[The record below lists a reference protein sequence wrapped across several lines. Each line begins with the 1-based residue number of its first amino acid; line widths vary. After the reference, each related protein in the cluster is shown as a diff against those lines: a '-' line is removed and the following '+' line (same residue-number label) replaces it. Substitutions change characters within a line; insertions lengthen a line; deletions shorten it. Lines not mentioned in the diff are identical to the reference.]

1 MALQR
6 HNTLLLIVLAS
17 LVISTAMGLRH
28 GFGLFLEPIS
38 SDFGWGR
45 GVFAFALA
53 VQNLIWGLSQP
64 FTGALADRFGAA
76 KIIVVGGALY
86 VLGLCLM
93 SLSTSSLGMTLSAGL
108 LIGFGLSGTT
118 FSVILGAVGRAV
130 APEKRSMAMGI
141 VSAAG
146 SFGQFAMLPG
156 TLGLI
161 EWLGWSSAL
170 LAMGM
175 IAALMIPL
183 GAMVKDRP
191 RPNALGDLSL
201 RDALNEAAGQKGFW
215 LLCLGFFVCGFQV
228 VFIAVHLPG
237 YLFDNGLAVQVG
249 TTVLA
254 LVGLFNIVGT
264 YTAGWMGG
272 IWSKPRLLSWL
283 YLIRGVVIT
292 AFIVLPLTTTSAYLF
307 GIAMGLLWLSTVP
320 LTNGIVASV
329 FGVRHLSML
338 GGIVFLFHQLGSFM
352 GVWLGGIY
360 TTLPATTTLFGK
372 LRSFSP
378 SSPRRFTGL
387 LARSRWHAPI
397 RRRSPHEL
405 NNRTLDSAWAATVQ
419 QPVVTCLV
427 GMANPRS
434 IATAVWQPTLLN
446 TRLNKEHTSLALDQM
461 RAWR

>member
-1 MALQR
+1 MALIHR
-6 HNTLLLIVLAS
+6 HSLLLIILGS

-28 GFGLFLEPIS
+28 GFGLFMEPLS
-38 SDFGWGR
+38 SELGWGR

-53 VQNLIWGLSQP
+53 LQNLVWGLSQP

-76 KIIVVGGALY
+76 KIIVVGGLLY
-86 VLGLCLM
+86 ALGLLFM
-93 SLSTSSLGMTLSAGL
+93 SLSTSVLGMTVSAGL
-108 LIGFGLSGTT
+108 LIGLGLSGTT

-156 TLGLI
+156 TLGLL
-161 EWLGWSSAL
+161 EWLGWA
-170 LAMGM
+170 
-175 IAALMIPL
+175 AALMAMAAIATIIIPL
-183 GAMVKDRP
+183 GAMLRDKP
-191 RPNALGDLSL
+191 SAKTAADLSL
-201 RDALNEAAGQKGFW
+201 KDALNEAASQKGFW

-272 IWSKPRLLSWL
+272 IWSKPKLLTWL

-292 AFIVLPLTTTSAYLF
+292 AFVYLPLSPVSAYLF
-307 GIAMGLLWLSTVP
+307 GIVMGLLWLSTVP

-352 GVWLGGIY
+352 GVWLGGY
-360 TTLPATTTLFGK
+360 FYDL
-372 LRSFSP
+372 
-378 SSPRRFTGL
+378 TG
-387 LARSRWHAPI
+387 
-397 RRRSPHEL
+397 
-405 NNRTLDSAWAATVQ
+405 NYNT
-419 QPVVTCLV
+419 
-427 GMANPRS
+427 
-434 IATAVWQPTLLN
+434 VWQIAIVL
-446 TRLNKEHTSLALDQM
+446 SVVAAALHWFINEKPLERSQSTTVTP
-461 RAWR
+461 

>member
-1 MALQR
+1 MAFVLR
-6 HNTLLLIVLAS
+6 HSLLLIILGS

-28 GFGLFLEPIS
+28 GFGLFMEPLS
-38 SDFGWGR
+38 SELGWGR

-53 VQNLIWGLSQP
+53 LQNLVWGLSQP

-76 KIIVVGGALY
+76 RIIVFGGLLY
-86 VLGLCLM
+86 ALGLLFM
-93 SLSTSSLGMTLSAGL
+93 SLSTSVLGMTVSAGL
-108 LIGFGLSGTT
+108 LIGLGLSGTT

-156 TLGLI
+156 TLGLL
-161 EWLGWSSAL
+161 EWLGWA
-170 LAMGM
+170 
-175 IAALMIPL
+175 AALMAMAAISTIIIPL
-183 GAMVKDRP
+183 GAMLRDKP
-191 RPNALGDLSL
+191 STKTASDLSL
-201 RDALNEAAGQKGFW
+201 KDALNEAAGQKGFW

-228 VFIAVHLPG
+228 VFIAVHLPS
-237 YLFDNGLAVQVG
+237 YLFDNGLAVKVG

-272 IWSKPRLLSWL
+272 IWSKPKLLTWL

-292 AFIVLPLTTTSAYLF
+292 AFVYLPLSPVSAYLF
-307 GIAMGLLWLSTVP
+307 GIVMGLLWLSTVP

-352 GVWLGGIY
+352 GVWLGGY
-360 TTLPATTTLFGK
+360 FYDL
-372 LRSFSP
+372 
-378 SSPRRFTGL
+378 TG
-387 LARSRWHAPI
+387 
-397 RRRSPHEL
+397 
-405 NNRTLDSAWAATVQ
+405 NYNT
-419 QPVVTCLV
+419 
-427 GMANPRS
+427 
-434 IATAVWQPTLLN
+434 VWQIAIVL
-446 TRLNKEHTSLALDQM
+446 SVVAAALHWFINEKPLERSQSTTVTP
-461 RAWR
+461 

>member
-1 MALQR
+1 MALVR
-6 HNTLLLIVLAS
+6 NHALLLIILGS

-28 GFGLFLEPIS
+28 GFGLFMEPLS
-38 SDFGWGR
+38 SELGWGR

-53 VQNLIWGLSQP
+53 LQNLVWGLSQP

-76 KIIVVGGALY
+76 KIIVAGGLLY
-86 VLGLCLM
+86 ALGLLFM
-93 SLSTSSLGMTLSAGL
+93 SLSTSVLGMTLSAGL
-108 LIGFGLSGTT
+108 LIGLGLSGTT

-156 TLGLI
+156 TLGLL
-161 EWLGWSSAL
+161 EWLGWA
-170 LAMGM
+170 
-175 IAALMIPL
+175 AALMAMAAIATIIIPL
-183 GAMVKDRP
+183 GAMLRDKP
-191 RPNALGDLSL
+191 SAKTAADLSL
-201 RDALNEAAGQKGFW
+201 KDALNEAAGQKGFW

-237 YLFDNGLAVQVG
+237 YLFDNGIAVQVG

-272 IWSKPRLLSWL
+272 IWSKPKLLTWL

-292 AFIVLPLTTTSAYLF
+292 AFVYLPLSPVSAYAF

-352 GVWLGGIY
+352 GVWLGGYFYDLTGNYNTVWKIAIVLSLVAAALHWY
-360 TTLPATTTLFGK
+360 INEKPLERSTLTKVMP
-372 LRSFSP
+372 
-378 SSPRRFTGL
+378 
-387 LARSRWHAPI
+387 
-397 RRRSPHEL
+397 
-405 NNRTLDSAWAATVQ
+405 
-419 QPVVTCLV
+419 
-427 GMANPRS
+427 
-434 IATAVWQPTLLN
+434 
-446 TRLNKEHTSLALDQM
+446 
-461 RAWR
+461 

>member
-1 MALQR
+1 MAFVLR
-6 HNTLLLIVLAS
+6 HSLLLIILGS

-28 GFGLFLEPIS
+28 GFGLFMEPLS
-38 SDFGWGR
+38 SELGWGR

-53 VQNLIWGLSQP
+53 LQNLVWGLSQP

-76 KIIVVGGALY
+76 RIIVVGGLLY
-86 VLGLCLM
+86 ALGLLFM
-93 SLSTSSLGMTLSAGL
+93 SLSTSELGMTVSAGL
-108 LIGFGLSGTT
+108 LIGLGLSGTT

-156 TLGLI
+156 TLGLL
-161 EWLGWSSAL
+161 EWLGWA
-170 LAMGM
+170 
-175 IAALMIPL
+175 AALMAMAAIATIILPL
-183 GAMVKDRP
+183 GAMLRDKP
-191 RPNALGDLSL
+191 SAKTASDLSL
-201 RDALNEAAGQKGFW
+201 KDALNEAAGQKGFW

-237 YLFDNGLAVQVG
+237 YLFDNGLAVKVG

-272 IWSKPRLLSWL
+272 IWSKPKLLTWL

-292 AFIVLPLTTTSAYLF
+292 AFVYLPLSPTSASLF
-307 GIAMGLLWLSTVP
+307 GIVMGLLWLSTVP

-352 GVWLGGIY
+352 GVWLGGY
-360 TTLPATTTLFGK
+360 FYDL
-372 LRSFSP
+372 
-378 SSPRRFTGL
+378 TG
-387 LARSRWHAPI
+387 
-397 RRRSPHEL
+397 
-405 NNRTLDSAWAATVQ
+405 NYNT
-419 QPVVTCLV
+419 
-427 GMANPRS
+427 
-434 IATAVWQPTLLN
+434 VWQIAIVL
-446 TRLNKEHTSLALDQM
+446 SVVAAALHWFINEKPLERSQSTTVIP
-461 RAWR
+461 

>member
-1 MALQR
+1 MALIRR
-6 HNTLLLIVLAS
+6 HSLLLIILGS

-28 GFGLFLEPIS
+28 GFGLFMEPLS
-38 SDFGWGR
+38 SELGWGR

-53 VQNLIWGLSQP
+53 LQNLVWGLSQP

-76 KIIVVGGALY
+76 RIIVVGGLLY
-86 VLGLCLM
+86 ALGLLFM
-93 SLSTSSLGMTLSAGL
+93 SLSTSALGMTVSAGL
-108 LIGFGLSGTT
+108 LIGRGLSGTT

-156 TLGLI
+156 TLGLL
-161 EWLGWSSAL
+161 EWLGWA
-170 LAMGM
+170 
-175 IAALMIPL
+175 AALMAMAAIATTFIPL
-183 GAMVKDRP
+183 GAMLRDKP
-191 RPNALGDLSL
+191 TAKTTTDLSL
-201 RDALNEAAGQKGFW
+201 KEALNEAAGQKGFW

-272 IWSKPRLLSWL
+272 IWSKPKLLTWL

-292 AFIVLPLTTTSAYLF
+292 AFVYLPLSPISAYVF

-352 GVWLGGIY
+352 GVWLGGY
-360 TTLPATTTLFGK
+360 LYDL
-372 LRSFSP
+372 
-378 SSPRRFTGL
+378 TG
-387 LARSRWHAPI
+387 HYD
-397 RRRSPHEL
+397 
-405 NNRTLDSAWAATVQ
+405 T
-419 QPVVTCLV
+419 
-427 GMANPRS
+427 
-434 IATAVWQPTLLN
+434 VWQIAIVL
-446 TRLNKEHTSLALDQM
+446 SAVAAALHWFINEKPLE
-461 RAWR
+461 RSVLTEITP

>member
-1 MALQR
+1 
-6 HNTLLLIVLAS
+6 
-17 LVISTAMGLRH
+17 
-28 GFGLFLEPIS
+28 
-38 SDFGWGR
+38 
-45 GVFAFALA
+45 
-53 VQNLIWGLSQP
+53 
-64 FTGALADRFGAA
+64 
-76 KIIVVGGALY
+76 
-86 VLGLCLM
+86 
-93 SLSTSSLGMTLSAGL
+93 
-108 LIGFGLSGTT
+108 
-118 FSVILGAVGRAV
+118 VILGAVGRAV
-130 APEKRSMAMGI
+130 PAEKRSMAMGI

-170 LAMGM
+170 LAMGA

-183 GAMVKDRP
+183 GAMLKDRP
-191 RPNALGDLSL
+191 SPKALGDLSL

-283 YLIRGVVIT
+283 YLIRGVIIT
-292 AFIVLPLTTTSAYLF
+292 AFIALPLTTTSAYLF

-352 GVWLGGIY
+352 GVWLGGFLY
-360 TTLPATTTLFGK
+360 DL
-372 LRSFSP
+372 
-378 SSPRRFTGL
+378 TGHYDTVWQIAIVL
-387 LARSRWHAPI
+387 SVVAAALHWFISEKPLARP
-397 RRRSPHEL
+397 
-405 NNRTLDSAWAATVQ
+405 SAGQ
-419 QPVVTCLV
+419 VT
-427 GMANPRS
+427 
-434 IATAVWQPTLLN
+434 T
-446 TRLNKEHTSLALDQM
+446 
-461 RAWR
+461 

>member
-1 MALQR
+1 MAFVVR
-6 HNTLLLIVLAS
+6 HSLLLIILGS

-28 GFGLFLEPIS
+28 GFGLFMEPLS
-38 SDFGWGR
+38 SELGWGR
-45 GVFAFALA
+45 GAFAFALA
-53 VQNLIWGLSQP
+53 LQNLVWGLSQP

-76 KIIVVGGALY
+76 RIIVVGGLLY
-86 VLGLCLM
+86 ALGLLFM
-93 SLSTSSLGMTLSAGL
+93 SLSTSVLGMTVSAGL
-108 LIGFGLSGTT
+108 LIGLGLSGTT

-156 TLGLI
+156 TLGLL
-161 EWLGWSSAL
+161 EWLGWA
-170 LAMGM
+170 
-175 IAALMIPL
+175 AALAAMAAIATIIIPL
-183 GAMVKDRP
+183 GAMLRDKP
-191 RPNALGDLSL
+191 SAKTASDLSL
-201 RDALNEAAGQKGFW
+201 KDALNQAAGQKGFW

-237 YLFDNGLAVQVG
+237 YLFDKGLAVQVG

-272 IWSKPRLLSWL
+272 IWSKPKLLTWL

-292 AFIVLPLTTTSAYLF
+292 AFVYLPLSPVSAYLF
-307 GIAMGLLWLSTVP
+307 GIVMGLLWLSTVP

-352 GVWLGGIY
+352 GVWLGGYLYDLNGNY
-360 TTLPATTTLFGK
+360 TT
-372 LRSFSP
+372 
-378 SSPRRFTGL
+378 
-387 LARSRWHAPI
+387 
-397 RRRSPHEL
+397 
-405 NNRTLDSAWAATVQ
+405 
-419 QPVVTCLV
+419 
-427 GMANPRS
+427 
-434 IATAVWQPTLLN
+434 VWQIAIVL
-446 TRLNKEHTSLALDQM
+446 SVMAAALHWFISEKPLE
-461 RAWR
+461 RTALTKVTP

>member
-1 MALQR
+1 MAFVLR
-6 HNTLLLIVLAS
+6 HSMLLIILGS
-17 LVISTAMGLRH
+17 LVLSTAMGLRH
-28 GFGLFLEPIS
+28 GFGLFMEPLS
-38 SDFGWGR
+38 SELGWGR

-53 VQNLIWGLSQP
+53 LQNLVWGISQP

-76 KIIVVGGALY
+76 RIIVVGGLLY
-86 VLGLCLM
+86 ALGLLFM
-93 SLSTSSLGMTLSAGL
+93 SLSTSELGMTVSAGL
-108 LIGFGLSGTT
+108 LIGLGLSGTT

-156 TLGLI
+156 TLGLL
-161 EWLGWSSAL
+161 EWLGWA
-170 LAMGM
+170 
-175 IAALMIPL
+175 AALMAMAAIATIIIPL
-183 GAMVKDRP
+183 GAMLRDKP
-191 RPNALGDLSL
+191 SAKTATDLSL
-201 RDALNEAAGQKGFW
+201 KDALNEAASQKGFW

-272 IWSKPRLLSWL
+272 IWSKPKLLTWL

-292 AFIVLPLTTTSAYLF
+292 AFVYLPLSPVSAYLF
-307 GIAMGLLWLSTVP
+307 GIVMGLLWLSTVP

-352 GVWLGGIY
+352 GVWLGGY
-360 TTLPATTTLFGK
+360 FYDL
-372 LRSFSP
+372 
-378 SSPRRFTGL
+378 TG
-387 LARSRWHAPI
+387 
-397 RRRSPHEL
+397 
-405 NNRTLDSAWAATVQ
+405 NYNT
-419 QPVVTCLV
+419 
-427 GMANPRS
+427 
-434 IATAVWQPTLLN
+434 VWQIAIVL
-446 TRLNKEHTSLALDQM
+446 SVVAAALHWFINEKPLERSQSTTVTP
-461 RAWR
+461 

>member
-1 MALQR
+1 MAFVLR
-6 HNTLLLIVLAS
+6 HSLLLIILGS

-28 GFGLFLEPIS
+28 GFGLFMEPLS
-38 SDFGWGR
+38 SELGWGR

-53 VQNLIWGLSQP
+53 LQNLVWGLSQP

-76 KIIVVGGALY
+76 RIIVVGGLLY
-86 VLGLCLM
+86 ALGLLFM
-93 SLSTSSLGMTLSAGL
+93 SLSTSELGMTVSAGL
-108 LIGFGLSGTT
+108 LIGLGLSGTT

-156 TLGLI
+156 TLGLL
-161 EWLGWSSAL
+161 EWLGWA
-170 LAMGM
+170 
-175 IAALMIPL
+175 AALMAMAAIATIILPL
-183 GAMVKDRP
+183 GAMLRDKP
-191 RPNALGDLSL
+191 SAKTASDLSL
-201 RDALNEAAGQKGFW
+201 KDALNEAAGQKGFW

-237 YLFDNGLAVQVG
+237 YLFDNGLAVKVG

-272 IWSKPRLLSWL
+272 IWSKPKLLTWL

-292 AFIVLPLTTTSAYLF
+292 AFVYLPLSPTSAYLF
-307 GIAMGLLWLSTVP
+307 GIVMGLLWLSTVP

-352 GVWLGGIY
+352 GVWLGGY
-360 TTLPATTTLFGK
+360 FYDL
-372 LRSFSP
+372 
-378 SSPRRFTGL
+378 TG
-387 LARSRWHAPI
+387 
-397 RRRSPHEL
+397 
-405 NNRTLDSAWAATVQ
+405 NYNT
-419 QPVVTCLV
+419 
-427 GMANPRS
+427 
-434 IATAVWQPTLLN
+434 VWQIAIVL
-446 TRLNKEHTSLALDQM
+446 SVVAAALHWFINEKPLERSQSTM
-461 RAWR
+461 VIP

>member
-1 MALQR
+1 MALIHR
-6 HNTLLLIVLAS
+6 HSLLLIILGS

-28 GFGLFLEPIS
+28 GFGLFMEPLS
-38 SDFGWGR
+38 SELGWGR

-53 VQNLIWGLSQP
+53 LQNLVWGLSQP

-76 KIIVVGGALY
+76 RIIVVGGLLY
-86 VLGLCLM
+86 ALGLLFM
-93 SLSTSSLGMTLSAGL
+93 SLSTSAIGMTVSAGL
-108 LIGFGLSGTT
+108 LIGLGLSGTT

-130 APEKRSMAMGI
+130 TPEKRSMAMGI

-156 TLGLI
+156 TLGLL
-161 EWLGWSSAL
+161 EWLGWA
-170 LAMGM
+170 
-175 IAALMIPL
+175 AALMAMAAIATIIIPL
-183 GAMVKDRP
+183 GAMLRDKP
-191 RPNALGDLSL
+191 TAKTTTDLSL
-201 RDALNEAAGQKGFW
+201 KEALNEAAGQKGFW

-272 IWSKPRLLSWL
+272 IWSKPKLLTWL

-292 AFIVLPLTTTSAYLF
+292 AFVYLPLSPMSAYVF

-352 GVWLGGIY
+352 GVWLGGY
-360 TTLPATTTLFGK
+360 LYDL
-372 LRSFSP
+372 
-378 SSPRRFTGL
+378 TG
-387 LARSRWHAPI
+387 HYD
-397 RRRSPHEL
+397 
-405 NNRTLDSAWAATVQ
+405 T
-419 QPVVTCLV
+419 
-427 GMANPRS
+427 
-434 IATAVWQPTLLN
+434 VWQIAIVL
-446 TRLNKEHTSLALDQM
+446 SAVAAALHWFINEKPLE
-461 RAWR
+461 RSVLTEITP